1 MQYKLN
7 VGVLEPGDIILVG
20 YNDDNARVIQER
32 TKSLYSHA
40 MLYWYGSIIHASDI
54 VITANPSRM
63 LFQEDEPVRILRLKQ
78 EHWNPLRIKCLIE
91 YARSFVG
98 TFYDIDALHAM
109 RDGEEVKPNPNRQ
122 MCSKFVAQCYEHV
135 FLDLVEDYELCS
147 PEDINRSDLLREVE
161 DPLLETTQEDID
173 FTKSFDVT
181 KKQFKAIW
189 YFLRLLYRKYPEEDI
204 VSLKQLEVF
213 IEKNP
218 SKGDDVLNLFNRTEY
233 FRLWELE
240 KEHCQYL
247 YNVEDFINKWKDSA
261 VMQAIAVK
269 NDCRRIIEEK
279 RGDILAY
286 KKKIETI
293 GDIAYYRKMIELR
306 ENIISTAEEK
316 IAVAEKV
323 LLEKRVVKIKI
334 PTMN

>member
-20 YNDDNARVIQER
+20 YNDDNARQIQER

-40 MLYWYGSIIHASDI
+40 MLYWYGSIIHAADI
-54 VITANPSRM
+54 VITANPSRL
-63 LFQEDEPVRILRLKQ
+63 LFEEDEPVRILRLKQ
-78 EHWNPLRIKCLIE
+78 EHRRPLQIKSLIE

-98 TFYDIDALHAM
+98 TFYDIEALHAM

-122 MCSKFVAQCYEHV
+122 MCSKFVAQCYDYV
-135 FLDLVEDYELCS
+135 CLDLVEDYELCS
-147 PEDINRSDLLREVE
+147 PEDINRSDLLCEVE
-161 DPLLETTQEDID
+161 DPLLEATQEDID

-189 YFLRLLYRKYPEEDI
+189 YFLRILNRKFPEEDI
-204 VSLKQLEVF
+204 VSLKQLEAFV
-213 IEKNP
+213 EKNP
-218 SKGDDVLNLFNRTEY
+218 SKADEVLDLLNQTEY

-247 YNVEDFINKWKDSA
+247 YNEEEFINKWRDSA
-261 VMQAIAVK
+261 VKQAIAVK
-269 NDCRRIIEEK
+269 NDCQRIIEEK

-286 KKKIETI
+286 KMKIETI

-306 ENIISTAEEK
+306 ENIISTAEERF
-316 IAVAEKV
+316 AMAEKV
-323 LLEKRVVKIKI
+323 LAKKRVVKIKLPI
-334 PTMN
+334 L

>member
-7 VGVLEPGDIILVG
+7 VKTLAPGDIILVG
-20 YNDDNARVIQER
+20 YNDDDSRKIQER
-32 TKSLYSHA
+32 TKSHYSHA
-40 MLYWYGSIIHASDI
+40 MLYWYGSIIHAADI
-54 VITANPSRM
+54 VITANPIRM
-63 LFQEDEPVRILRLKQ
+63 LFEEDEPVRILRLKQ
-78 EHWNPLRIKCLIE
+78 EHWSPLRIKCLIE

-122 MCSKFVAQCYEHV
+122 MCSKFVAQCYDYV
-135 FLDLVEDYELCS
+135 CLDLVEDYELCS
-147 PEDINRSDLLREVE
+147 PEDINKSDLLCEVE
-161 DPLLETTQEDID
+161 EPLLETTQEDID

-189 YFLRLLYRKYPEEDI
+189 YFLRILNRKFPEEDI
-204 VSLKQLEVF
+204 VSLKQLEAF

-218 SKGDDVLNLFNRTEY
+218 SKADDVLDLLNQTEY

-247 YNVEDFINKWKDSA
+247 YNVEDFINKWKDDA
-261 VMQAIAVK
+261 VIQAIAVK
-269 NDCRRIIEEK
+269 NDCQRIIEEK
-279 RGDILAY
+279 RGDIQAY

-306 ENIISTAEEK
+306 ENIISAAEERF
-316 IAVAEKV
+316 AVAEKV
-323 LLEKRVVKIKI
+323 LAKKRVVKIKI
-334 PTMN
+334 PTIN

>member
-20 YNDDNARVIQER
+20 YNDDNARQIQER

-40 MLYWYGSIIHASDI
+40 MLYWYGSIIHAADI
-54 VITANPSRM
+54 VITANPSRL
-63 LFQEDEPVRILRLKQ
+63 LFEEDEPVRILRLKQ
-78 EHWNPLRIKCLIE
+78 EHRRPLQIKCLIE

-98 TFYDIDALHAM
+98 TFYDIEALHAM

-122 MCSKFVAQCYEHV
+122 MCSKFVAQCYDYV
-135 FLDLVEDYELCS
+135 CLDLVEDYELCS
-147 PEDINRSDLLREVE
+147 PEDINRSDLLCEVE
-161 DPLLETTQEDID
+161 DPLLEATQEDID

-189 YFLRLLYRKYPEEDI
+189 YFLRILNRKFPEEDI
-204 VSLKQLEVF
+204 VSLKQLEAFV
-213 IEKNP
+213 EKNP
-218 SKGDDVLNLFNRTEY
+218 SKADEVLDLLNQTEY

-247 YNVEDFINKWKDSA
+247 YNEEEFINKWRDCA
-261 VMQAIAVK
+261 VKQAIAVK
-269 NDCRRIIEEK
+269 NDCQRIIEEK

-286 KKKIETI
+286 KMKIETI

-306 ENIISTAEEK
+306 ENIISTAEERF
-316 IAVAEKV
+316 AMAEKV
-323 LLEKRVVKIKI
+323 LAKKRVVKIKLPI
-334 PTMN
+334 L

>member
-20 YNDDNARVIQER
+20 YNDDNARQIQER

-40 MLYWYGSIIHASDI
+40 MLYWYGSIIHAADI
-54 VITANPSRM
+54 VITANPSRL
-63 LFQEDEPVRILRLKQ
+63 LFEEDEPVRILRLKQ
-78 EHWNPLRIKCLIE
+78 EHRRPLQIKCLIE

-98 TFYDIDALHAM
+98 TFYDIEALHAM

-122 MCSKFVAQCYEHV
+122 MCSKFVAQCYDYV
-135 FLDLVEDYELCS
+135 CLDLVEDYELCS
-147 PEDINRSDLLREVE
+147 PEDINRSDLLCKVE
-161 DPLLETTQEDID
+161 DPLLEATQEDID

-189 YFLRLLYRKYPEEDI
+189 YFLRILNRKFPEEDI
-204 VSLKQLEVF
+204 VSLKQLEAFV
-213 IEKNP
+213 EKNP
-218 SKGDDVLNLFNRTEY
+218 SKADEVLDLLNQTEY

-247 YNVEDFINKWKDSA
+247 YNEEEFINKWRDSA
-261 VMQAIAVK
+261 VKQAIAVK
-269 NDCRRIIEEK
+269 NDCQRIIEEK

-286 KKKIETI
+286 KMKIETI
-293 GDIAYYRKMIELR
+293 GDIAYYRKMIKLL
-306 ENIISTAEEK
+306 ENIIFTAEERF
-316 IAVAEKV
+316 AMAEKV
-323 LLEKRVVKIKI
+323 LAKKRVVKIKLPI
-334 PTMN
+334 L